1 MISVETSNKI
11 QSLYKL
17 HLNNISLFTNEDL
30 KLLMNYLTE
39 HALFEDIKKNKGY
52 TIFKKIL
59 LNMRLKHCE
68 KDDTMIKFD
77 SVKNTFNIILSGEIK
92 KRKFIKGF
100 PQQGLN
106 NNSSKKLFCIYHCL
120 TDCLF
125 AEIDKDVYVKYIVS
139 KADDLYNKF
148 MEKINK
154 YSLFHRLANYEY
166 NNLFLNYDERKYD
179 PYETI
184 YEEGDNIDGIYLIR
198 KGKCLILKKKENI
211 LLNNYTNTIRNS
223 RPFFNKNF
231 SNTYSNDFEEY
242 DTWERNNKLFQPIF
256 AKNTKTNNALLI
268 MSVGDI
274 FGDLEINLNN
284 NQREF
289 SVKCANSNKTKVWF
303 FSSDIIKDIIINFKE
318 ISIQKYDIIRTR
330 FKYVNIANKIKK
342 ENEINQ
348 NEITMDDTMSTSKNK
363 NNNNSLKQKINVCT
377 FQPWVKEVYK
387 VLKAKKNKKINNIF
401 LTNSRDKS
409 LKVDLR
415 FINNNL
421 NSHSQSKLKILPYN
435 PPKKIIS
442 ITKEDSYAKKNN
454 LNSLAIKSINI
465 PNIPK
470 ISHLK
475 NNKSSEKKVFLKK
488 IKKNNAKSL
497 LKFSNNETF

>member
-1 MISVETSNKI
+1 MILRNMTHGKGTI
-11 QSLYKL
+11 
-17 HLNNISLFTNEDL
+17 
-30 KLLMNYLTE
+30 NY
-39 HALFEDIKKNKGY
+39 
-52 TIFKKIL
+52 
-59 LNMRLKHCE
+59 
-68 KDDTMIKFD
+68 
-77 SVKNTFNIILSGEIK
+77 
-92 KRKFIKGF
+92 
-100 PQQGLN
+100 
-106 NNSSKKLFCIYHCL
+106 
-120 TDCLF
+120 
-125 AEIDKDVYVKYIVS
+125 
-139 KADDLYNKF
+139 
-148 MEKINK
+148 
-154 YSLFHRLANYEY
+154 
-166 NNLFLNYDERKYD
+166 
-179 PYETI
+179 
-184 YEEGDNIDGIYLIR
+184 
-198 KGKCLILKKKENI
+198 
-211 LLNNYTNTIRNS
+211 
-223 RPFFNKNF
+223 F
-231 SNTYSNDFEEY
+231 S
-242 DTWERNNKLFQPIF
+242 Q
-256 AKNTKTNNALLI
+256 
-268 MSVGDI
+268 
-274 FGDLEINLNN
+274 
-284 NQREF
+284 
-289 SVKCANSNKTKVWF
+289 
-303 FSSDIIKDIIINFKE
+303 SSDIIKDIIINFKE

-377 FQPWVKEVYK
+377 FQPWLKEVYK

-401 LTNSRDKS
+401 LTNSRSKS